1 MDWRKRPI
9 AVPCNPAIVVGS
21 NTNPYTRTSQLHI
34 SIQLFPKRKRVILEE
49 LGASACRGLRL
60 SMLLIPIHFRW
71 LKWVR
76 QWVHAATENTNDT
89 ADNRRVASC
98 DRKKTN
104 FRPLSV
110 PFGPGGDFHHFP
122 LNFSVVILWS
132 LTCISYFVQIRSG
145 LGSDNWKGLQ
155 SDCNID

>member
-1 MDWRKRPI
+1 MSWFT
-9 AVPCNPAIVVGS
+9 AVNATYSDTLPLA
-21 NTNPYTRTSQLHI
+21 
-34 SIQLFPKRKRVILEE
+34 EM
-49 LGASACRGLRL
+49 SATM
-60 SMLLIPIHFRW
+60 SP
-71 LKWVR
+71 
-76 QWVHAATENTNDT
+76 ATENTNDLSPIHT

-110 PFGPGGDFHHFP
+110 PFGGTPGGDFHHFP

-145 LGSDNWKGLQ
+145 LGSDN
-155 SDCNID
+155 